1 MERFG
6 TGAPYTRTYVRLLYA
21 LNFGE
26 FSFHALQCIEPEAD
40 PRSLQGDLRAT
51 GERLKTPPTCQLVG
65 SRPA

>member
-26 FSFHALQCIEPEAD
+26 FSFHALW
-40 PRSLQGDLRAT
+40 
-51 GERLKTPPTCQLVG
+51 
-65 SRPA
+65 